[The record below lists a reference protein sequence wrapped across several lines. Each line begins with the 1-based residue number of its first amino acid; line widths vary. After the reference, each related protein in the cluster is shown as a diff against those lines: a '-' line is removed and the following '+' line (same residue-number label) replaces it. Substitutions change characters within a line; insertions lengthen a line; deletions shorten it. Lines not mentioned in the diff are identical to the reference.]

1 MVDRTF
7 RVPKDDYLND
17 WKEEDWRFL
26 PDTPHNLLKTGNYP
40 FVKYMTGFSRQS
52 AADLLFANKTI
63 APNYVVSREWFDE
76 QINLWVKKYNYTLNP
91 EGVFSAIKYAYTY
104 WPDPKNT
111 THLREEYI
119 DVSLNNNIHIAYV
132 EVILIN
138 LCIFPTVPLGR
149 PLSSSY

>member
-1 MVDRTF
+1 
-7 RVPKDDYLND
+7 
-17 WKEEDWRFL
+17 
-26 PDTPHNLLKTGNYP
+26 
-40 FVKYMTGFSRQS
+40 MTGFSRQS